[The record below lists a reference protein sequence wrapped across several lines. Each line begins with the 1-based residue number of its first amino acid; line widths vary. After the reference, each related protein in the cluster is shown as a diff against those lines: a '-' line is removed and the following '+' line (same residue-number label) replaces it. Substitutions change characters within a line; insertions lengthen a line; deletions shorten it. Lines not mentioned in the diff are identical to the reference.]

1 VFKKSRFLKP
11 LLKTD
16 HKYSRGIV
24 GVLAGSEKY
33 PGASILCIG
42 GARRGGAGY
51 VKFLENSKASAQL
64 IYSRFPDVVHVNSFL
79 KEKVDAIV
87 AGPGGPKLV
96 KFPKDVPLVLDS
108 AAIASVDTKRN
119 PITILTPHEG
129 ELKYLGYE
137 LSDRART
144 AEKIAQELNVIVVLK
159 GSGTVV
165 AAPGCDTYI
174 DKIGGP
180 ELATAGSG
188 DILAGLIGSML
199 ASWKPKNI
207 PNAHKVVCSAVTMHS
222 LAGKK
227 ARMKKNPVVATDILD
242 VLAEVEL

>member
-1 VFKKSRFLKP
+1 M
-11 LLKTD
+11 LKTD

-33 PGASILCIG
+33 PGASVLCVG

-51 VKFLENSKASAQL
+51 VKFLENSRISAQL
-64 IYSRFPDVVHVNSFL
+64 IYSLYPDVVHVNSFVT
-79 KEKVDAIV
+79 EKVDAIV
-87 AGPGGPKLV
+87 AGPGGPNLV

-108 AAIASVDTKRN
+108 AAVASVDTKRN

-129 ELKYLGYE
+129 ELMYLGYE
-137 LSDRART
+137 LSDRERT

-159 GSGTVV
+159 GSGTIV

-188 DILAGLIGSML
+188 DILAGLLGSML
-199 ASWKPKNI
+199 ASWKPKTI
-207 PNAHKVVCSAVTMHS
+207 SDAHRVACSAVTLHS

-227 ARMKKNPVVATDILD
+227 ARRKKNPVVATDILD
-242 VLAEVEL
+242 ALAEIDL